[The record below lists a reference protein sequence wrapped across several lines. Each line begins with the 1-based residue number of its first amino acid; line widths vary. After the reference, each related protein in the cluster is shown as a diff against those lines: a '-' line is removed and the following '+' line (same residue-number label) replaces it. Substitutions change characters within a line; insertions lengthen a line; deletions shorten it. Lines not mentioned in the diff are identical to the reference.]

1 MISGLQILAA
11 NPIAKKLKFLP
22 YAIVGGA
29 VFALNGNL
37 ESNVYLQIYV
47 TLLEAKLG
55 VLLVYLLSKKLTSI
69 PKEKHSA

>member
-1 MISGLQILAA
+1 MEPLTS

-22 YAIVGGA
+22 YVVVGGC
-29 VFALNGNL
+29 VFAFNTHSETNI
-37 ESNVYLQIYV
+37 YLQIYI

>member
-1 MISGLQILAA
+1 MISGLQTLAA
-11 NPIAKKLKFLP
+11 TPIAKKLKFLP

-29 VFALNGNL
+29 VFAFNGNP
-37 ESNVYLQIYV
+37 ETNVYLQIYV

-55 VLLVYLLSKKLTSI
+55 VLLVYLLSKKFTRI

>member
-1 MISGLQILAA
+1 MISGLKNLTA

-22 YAIVGGA
+22 YAIMGGV
-29 VFALNGNL
+29 VFALNANP
-37 ESNVYLQIYV
+37 ETNVYLQIYM

-55 VLLVYLLSKKLTSI
+55 VVLVYLLSKKLTSI